1 MDPRRKS
8 KPLSFRL
15 VLFVA
20 CTSVCFRLISCD
32 DFDSFTERVTSYL
45 ASLMISQ
52 NPKSLTFYHDTKLW
66 NVHTVSNCTKL
77 GKRFSMS
84 NRSCFVFKE
93 RFFGQILA
101 TVRRFQVSLRLLA
114 LPGFST
120 LIECDTYLARYLQYL
135 VGQPSKMSR
144 PRAYR
149 NSISECKIWAL
160 HFR

>member
-32 DFDSFTERVTSYL
+32 DFDSFTERVTS
-45 ASLMISQ
+45 
-52 NPKSLTFYHDTKLW
+52 YHDTKLW